1 MDNKTLLEH
10 IREKRREIFGCSPI
24 RTVWEALEAVHEIE
38 EDIEISESMSMPRK
52 TGFIPPELSR
62 ALEGKLFEERQ
73 EKSPFITELSTGERV
88 VLGGSMNYDEC
99 NTDWPNI
106 EEKDLPK
113 KFLFREEPP
122 IQEKVLERI
131 KRMEENKEE
140 HFND

>member
-1 MDNKTLLEH
+1 MAGKTLLEH
-10 IREKRREIFGCSPI
+10 IREKRREIFGCSEI
-24 RTVWEALEAVHEIE
+24 STVWDMLAAMHEIE
-38 EDIEISESMSMPRK
+38 GDIEVKGPMSMARK
-52 TGFIPPELSR
+52 TWFIPPELSR
-62 ALEGKLFEERQ
+62 ALKEQLFEE
-73 EKSPFITELSTGERV
+73 KSENNPFVTEISTGERV

-106 EEKDLPK
+106 DEADLPK
-113 KFLFREEPP
+113 EFLFREEPT